1 MESKKAPNI
10 GRIIENYIQG
20 NVSTE
25 DEKILY
31 AWLEENP
38 ENEKLLFGK
47 KDLWEAS
54 QLGTKSLNDVEN
66 QQWSLLQERINLQKT
81 KHNSFKEILRIA
93 AAVIIA
99 LGIGW
104 MAHYS
109 YSEGMFSNQQVEYKH
124 IEASKGQIKEIFL
137 ADGTHV
143 WLNADSKLSFPS
155 DFTED
160 KREIELEGEAFFEV
174 TSNEDY
180 PFLVKTKK
188 HTVKV
193 TGTQFNICEYP
204 ECKIIETTLV
214 EGKVKIITGNFIK
227 DLKPGQQ
234 SSFNTLTSEVKINE
248 TDFEIYTA
256 WKEGRYEFKNEPVE
270 KILKIAERWWDVE
283 INYPETKLKLERI
296 SGVLRK
302 HKPLEQHLDV
312 FKQLVQFEYEIEND
326 VINIK
331 LK

>member
-1 MESKKAPNI
+1 MDREKMPNI

-20 NVSTE
+20 NVSAE

-31 AWLEENP
+31 SWLGENP
-38 ENEKLLFGK
+38 ENEKLLFGD

-54 QLGTKSLNDVEN
+54 HLGAKSLTDIEN
-66 QQWSLLQERINLQKT
+66 QQWILLQDRINSKKSKL
-81 KHNSFKEILRIA
+81 NGFKEILRIA

-104 MAHYS
+104 MGHYS
-109 YSEGMFSNQQVEYKH
+109 YSSGMFSDQQVEYKQ

-155 DFTED
+155 NFTAD
-160 KREIELEGEAFFEV
+160 TREIELEGEAYFEV
-174 TSNEDY
+174 TSNEEN
-180 PFLVKTKK
+180 PFLVKTKN

-204 ECKIIETTLV
+204 ESKIIETTLV

-234 SSFNTLTSEVKINE
+234 SSFSTLTSEVKINE
-248 TDFEIYTA
+248 ADFEIYTA
-256 WKEGRYEFKNEPVE
+256 WKEGRYEFNNEPMG
-270 KILKIAERWWDVE
+270 KIIKIAERWWDVK
-283 INYPETKLKLERI
+283 INYPESKLKYEYI

-302 HKPLEQHLDV
+302 HKPLEQHLEV
-312 FKQLVQFEYEIEND
+312 FKRLIQFDYEIEND
-326 VINIK
+326 VITIK